1 MKNDRFQVD
10 KEFMQHMH
18 RLKPDEQSQ
27 LEDNLLRDGCRDALV
42 VWKEEGLLLDGHNR
56 LQICKQHSIPYDIK
70 AISLPNRKAA
80 LMWILETQLGR
91 RNCSRFEKAELALK
105 LKPEIA
111 ARAKESKAEAGRI
124 YGRGGE
130 KVLQNSAKP
139 IEAIDTRKQLAT
151 KAGVSHDTISKVE
164 YINKVGDE
172 AVRDK
177 LRRGESSIDKEYREL
192 KKQQNRSRRQQ
203 IKQTP
208 VEIPNDDRVICFASD
223 IAEANSR
230 IESESVDWII
240 TDPPYPKKYLHVYG
254 QLGDFAAHA
263 LKPGGSLLAMVGQSY
278 LPEIVAQLGNNL
290 NYHWT
295 LAYLTP
301 GGQSVQVWDRKV
313 NTFWKPIL
321 WFTKEKYSGDWVGDV
336 CRSQVNDNDK
346 RHHHWGQSVSGMSDL
361 LKRFVYPGQ
370 VVCDPFSGAGTTGI
384 AAIEA
389 GCRFVA
395 LDVDTDCIE
404 KTRARVGAA
413 LKEVS
418 QS

>member
-1 MKNDRFQVD
+1 MTDNCFQVD
-10 KEFMQHMH
+10 REFVQHMH
-18 RLKPDEQSQ
+18 RLKPDEEAQ
-27 LEDNLLRDGCRDALV
+27 LEANLLRDGCRDALV

-56 LQICKQHSIPYDIK
+56 HQLCQQHSIPYEVK
-70 AISLPNRKAA
+70 TISLPDRQAA
-80 LMWILETQLGR
+80 QMWILETQLGR

-105 LKPEIA
+105 LKPMIA
-111 ARAKESKAEAGRI
+111 EKAKENERIRKGKQAGAS
-124 YGRGGE
+124 
-130 KVLQNSAKP
+130 LQNSANLSP
-139 IEAIDTRKQLAT
+139 VDTRDELAT
-151 KAGVSHDTISKVE
+151 KAGVSHDTIDKVE
-164 YINKVGDE
+164 YIAEVGDE
-172 AVRDK
+172 ATKER
-177 LRRGESSIDKEYREL
+177 LRNGKTSIDHEYREL
-192 KKQQNRSRRQQ
+192 KKEQGRLQRQER
-203 IKQTP
+203 KQTP
-208 VEIPNDDRVICFASD
+208 VDIPDTDRVSFFTCD
-223 IAEANSR
+223 IADAKGR
-230 IESESVDWII
+230 IEAESVDWII
-240 TDPPYPKKYLHVYG
+240 TDPPYPKKYLHVYS
-254 QLGDFAAHA
+254 QLGEFAAHA

-278 LPEIVAQLGNNL
+278 LPEIVAQLANNL

-301 GGQSVQVWDRKV
+301 GGQAVQVWDRKA

-321 WFTKEKYSGDWVGDV
+321 WFTKGKYAGDWVGDV

-346 RHHHWGQSVSGMSDL
+346 QHHRWGQSVSGMSDL

-389 GCRFVA
+389 GCRFLA
-395 LDVDTDCIE
+395 LDNDTDCVE

>member
-1 MKNDRFQVD
+1 MESDSFQID
-10 KEFMQHMH
+10 QEFQEHMH
-18 RLKPDEQSQ
+18 RLKPDEETQ
-27 LEDNLLRDGCRDALV
+27 LEANLLRDGCRDALV
-42 VWKEEGLLLDGHNR
+42 VWEEEGLLLDGHNR
-56 LQICKQHSIPYDIK
+56 AQLCQQHSIPYEVK
-70 AISLPNRKAA
+70 TVSLPDRQAA

-91 RNCSRFEKAELALK
+91 RNSSRFEKAELALK
-105 LKPEIA
+105 LKPVIA
-111 ARAKESKAEAGRI
+111 AKAKENERIRKGKQAGAS
-124 YGRGGE
+124 
-130 KVLQNSAKP
+130 LQNSANLSP
-139 IEAIDTRKQLAT
+139 VDTRDELAT
-151 KAGVSHDTISKVE
+151 KAGVSHDTIAKVE
-164 YINKVGDE
+164 YIAKAGDE
-172 AVRDK
+172 AIKEK

-192 KKQQNRSRRQQ
+192 KKEQGRLQRQQ
-203 IKQTP
+203 LKQTP
-208 VEIPNDDRVICFASD
+208 VDIPDDDRVSCFACD
-223 IAEANSR
+223 IANAKCR
-230 IESESVDWII
+230 IEAESVDWII

-254 QLGDFAAHA
+254 QLGEFAAHA

-278 LPEIVAQLGNNL
+278 LPEIVAQLANNL

-301 GGQSVQVWDRKV
+301 GGQAVQVWDRKA

-321 WFTKEKYSGDWVGDV
+321 WFTKGKYAGDWVGDV
-336 CRSQVNDNDK
+336 CRSQANDNDK
-346 RHHHWGQSVSGMSDL
+346 QHHRWGQSVSGMSDL

-370 VVCDPFSGAGTTGI
+370 TVCDPFSGAGTTGI

-418 QS
+418 RS

>member
-1 MKNDRFQVD
+1 MKDDRFRVD
-10 KEFMQHMH
+10 QEFMQHMH
-18 RLKPDEQSQ
+18 RLKPDEEAQ
-27 LEDNLLRDGCRDALV
+27 LESNILRDGCRDALV
-42 VWKEEGLLLDGHNR
+42 VWEEEGLLLDGHNR
-56 LQICKQHSIPYDIK
+56 LRLCKEHSIPYEVK
-70 AISLPNRKAA
+70 TISLANRQAA

-91 RNCSRFEKAELALK
+91 RNCSHFEKAELALK

-111 ARAKESKAEAGRI
+111 AKAKENERIRKGKQAGASFPNLGNLNKTI
-124 YGRGGE
+124 NTE
-130 KVLQNSAKP
+130 KELAK
-139 IEAIDTRKQLAT
+139 
-151 KAGVSHDTISKVE
+151 KAGIAHGTIAKVE
-164 YINKVGDE
+164 YIAKVADE
-172 AVRDK
+172 VTKEK

-192 KKQQNRSRRQQ
+192 KKEQDRLQRQKL
-203 IKQTP
+203 KQTP
-208 VEIPNDDRVICFASD
+208 VEIPDDDRVSCFACD
-223 IAEANSR
+223 IAQAKSR
-230 IESESVDWII
+230 IEPESVDWII
-240 TDPPYPKKYLHVYG
+240 TDPPYPKKYLYVYS
-254 QLGDFAAHA
+254 QLGEFAAHA

-278 LPEIVAQLGNNL
+278 LPEIVEQLGKNL
-290 NYHWT
+290 DYHWT

-301 GGQSVQVWDRKV
+301 GGQAVQVWDRKV

-321 WFTKEKYSGDWVGDV
+321 WFTKGKYSGDWVGDV

-395 LDVDTDCIE
+395 LDNDTDCIE